1 MRQSD
6 NPMPVLVCHVSPN
19 LSKLCLTACSNF
31 AADNF
36 FPEIFMGISSLNISQ
51 FYQDFQEKFTIA
63 YIFHDTISMSYALA
77 GTPVQI
83 YAT

>member
-1 MRQSD
+1 
-6 NPMPVLVCHVSPN
+6 
-19 LSKLCLTACSNF
+19 
-31 AADNF
+31 
-36 FPEIFMGISSLNISQ
+36 MGISSLNISQ

-63 YIFHDTISMSYALA
+63 YGIHGAISMSYALA